1 MRGRLR
7 IYDEQRDARRA
18 ANIRAA
24 QRARERGVVQRSVA
38 LPAACWTLIRAA
50 RAPGET
56 SDAQTLARLL
66 QSLE

>member
-1 MRGRLR
+1 MAGRPR
-7 IYDEQRDARRA
+7 IYAEPRDARRA

-24 QRARERGVVQRSVA
+24 QRARSCGVVQRTVA
-38 LPAACWTLIRAA
+38 LPAECWSLIRAM

-66 QSLE
+66 QCRE